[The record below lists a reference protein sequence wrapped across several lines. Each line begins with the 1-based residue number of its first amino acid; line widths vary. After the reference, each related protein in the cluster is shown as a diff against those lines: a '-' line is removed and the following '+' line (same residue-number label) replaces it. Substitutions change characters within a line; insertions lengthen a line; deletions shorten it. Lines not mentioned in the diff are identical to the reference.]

1 MSNRD
6 IIILA
11 SVFSSS
17 SPLSPGLNP
26 PGVPAQKE
34 EEPSRDHRVRVG
46 HLATFLDVCV
56 CVCVR
61 DCDGRQTSSSA
72 GDPSRNVTGF
82 PTVIPR
88 KIYWHFST
96 TLPPMTTIDRS

>member
-56 CVCVR
+56 CVCVCAIVTEDR
-61 DCDGRQTSSSA
+61 RRQAPGT
-72 GDPSRNVTGF
+72 
-82 PTVIPR
+82 PR
-88 KIYWHFST
+88 ET
-96 TLPPMTTIDRS
+96 